1 MRNKVVHLEEII
13 GGIALVKMED
23 RDTKNAFSDNLMEDL
38 LEVFK
43 YIDSNENFKV
53 VILTGYDNYFATGGT
68 KETLLNIYE
77 KKIKFSDNNIYSLL
91 IDCKIPVIV
100 AMQGHAVGGGLIL
113 GITGDI
119 VIMSRESVYT
129 SNFMKYGF
137 TPGMGAT
144 YLLPKKLGLSI
155 SQEMLFTAMNY
166 RGAELEKRGIPFKVM
181 GRNEVLDYAIE
192 IAETFIEKPRLSLIT
207 LKNHLLSEIRAE
219 LPSVIRKELEMH
231 DITFHQSDVKSKI
244 INEFGK

>member
-1 MRNKVVHLEEII
+1 MRKNVVNLEDIND
-13 GGIALVKMED
+13 GIVLVRMED
-23 RDTKNAFSDNLMEDL
+23 RDTKNAFSEYLIEDL
-38 LEVFK
+38 LKVFN
-43 YIDSNENFKV
+43 YINSNEKYKV

-77 KKIKFSDNNIYSLL
+77 GKVQFSDNNIYSLL

-100 AMQGHAVGGGLIL
+100 AMQGHAIGGGFIL

-144 YLLPKKLGLSI
+144 YLLPKKLGLSL
-155 SQEMLFTAMNY
+155 SQEMLFTAINY
-166 RGAELEKRGIPFKVM
+166 RGAELEKRGIPFKVLS
-181 GRNEVLDYAIE
+181 RNEVLNYAME
-192 IAETFIEKPRLSLIT
+192 IAESFIDKPRLSLIT
-207 LKNHLLSEIRAE
+207 LKNHLLSELRGE
-219 LPSVIRKELEMH
+219 LPNIIKKELDMH
-231 DITFHQSDVKSKI
+231 DITFHQKDVKNKI
-244 INEFGK
+244 IDKFGR